1 MPWKVTDK
9 MNEKEKFINEMLKN
23 EKPFKHLCAEFGIS
37 EKTGHKW
44 KNRFYT
50 EGKTGL
56 YEQSRA
62 TKTHSNALE
71 EDVIISIIALKNAHP
86 FWGAKKIRE
95 LFSKAHPECCVP
107 SLSSVNRILDKS
119 GLVKKRR
126 VKPASNDCKRLRQY
140 IKAEAPNDVWAIDF
154 KGWWKSSGEICE
166 PLTVRDVASKKIL
179 TVKLME
185 SKSSEAVKAVMTE
198 LFKEFGLPKVIK
210 SDNGTPFASPN
221 GILSLTRLSAWWIT
235 LGITPDRTDKGT
247 PGQNGSLERMHADI
261 AREIEGRIKGG
272 RATNQIALD
281 QWVKEYNSI
290 RPNEAIGM
298 KTPDE
303 VYVKS
308 DVKYTGD
315 FDDIEYPI
323 GFLRRK
329 VFGSGEILINSVR
342 VSIGF
347 SLRGLTVGLKPNINN
362 TFDVFLADFLLGTID
377 INSYCFSPL
386 D

>member
-126 VKPASNDCKRLRQY
+126 VKPASNDCKRLRQH

>member
-308 DVKYTGD
+308 DVKYMGD

-329 VFGSGEILINSVR
+329 VFGTGEILINSVR

-347 SLRGLTVGLKPNINN
+347 SLRGLTVGLKPNIDN
-362 TFDVFLADFLLGTID
+362 TFDVFLADFFLGTID

>member
-185 SKSSEAVKAVMTE
+185 SKSSEAVKTVMTE

-347 SLRGLTVGLKPNINN
+347 SLRGLTVGLKPNIDN
-362 TFDVFLADFLLGTID
+362 TFDVFLADFFLGTID